1 MKKIYN
7 LIVIKRD
14 FQSFEHIYNFTTMQ
28 KAKHA
33 LPIVIANYAKTLD
46 KRHIKFTSNINDT
59 EGDLHDPTN
68 PKRKY
73 ITAFIIDVECDPS
86 DDKLIY

>member
-1 MKKIYN
+1 MQKIYN

-33 LPIVIANYAKTLD
+33 LPIVIENYAKTLCQQ
-46 KRHIKFTSNINDT
+46 
-59 EGDLHDPTN
+59 N
-68 PKRKY
+68 PQPK
-73 ITAFIIDVECDPS
+73 
-86 DDKLIY
+86 

>member
-1 MKKIYN
+1 MQKIYN

-14 FQSFEHIYNFTTMQ
+14 FQAFEHIYTFTTMQ

-33 LPIVIANYAKTLD
+33 LPIVIANYAKTLY
-46 KRHIKFTSNINDT
+46 KRHIKFASKINDT
-59 EGDLHDPTN
+59 EGDLHYPTN

-73 ITAFIIDVECDPS
+73 ITALIIDVECDPS
-86 DDKLIY
+86 DEKLIY